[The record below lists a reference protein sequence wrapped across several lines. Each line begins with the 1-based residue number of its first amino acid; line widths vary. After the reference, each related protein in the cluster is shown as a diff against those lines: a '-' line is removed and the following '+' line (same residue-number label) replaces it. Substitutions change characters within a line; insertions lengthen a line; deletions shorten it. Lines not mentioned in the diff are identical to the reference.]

1 MFKKL
6 GNVRNLRTFS
16 SLKNRAYRIYF
27 TGMFG
32 QWTSMNM
39 QTIARAYLIY
49 HITGSGVI
57 LGLASLANAI
67 PTILVSLPGG
77 ALADRVQK
85 KDILFYTLLGSM
97 FVSLTVGICIA
108 VGYLGPEHPDSWW
121 VLIAA
126 AALQGTFM
134 GLMMPARQSIIP
146 ELVNEDQIMNA
157 VSLNM
162 MGTNSL
168 RILAPAATGFLIE
181 GVGYEIVYFIIS
193 TMYGLGALCMMLV
206 PRTTSR
212 YKGSGN
218 AIKDI
223 TDGMK
228 YIAREKTIMLVI
240 VATLFIMLCGIP
252 FMQLMPMITEDI
264 LHVGESGMGI
274 LMSVSGAGAII
285 GSVTL
290 ASVPSR
296 KRGAIMIISGCV
308 MGLALVG
315 FAFSRWWAL
324 SLIMVIFVGLGQT
337 SNRTSGNALVQSY
350 TEPEYR
356 GRVMSFMMMELGFSS
371 LGTFF
376 AGLLA
381 DIIGVQWAIGGLA
394 IALVIMSIIFATA
407 TKRLRQ
413 LE

>member
-1 MFKKL
+1 MLNKL
-6 GNVRNLRTFS
+6 KNIRNLRTFS

-39 QTIARAYLIY
+39 QTIARSYLIY
-49 HITGSGVI
+49 HITGSGSI
-57 LGLASLANAI
+57 LGLSALANAI

-85 KDILFYTLLGSM
+85 KTILFYTLLGSM
-97 FVSLTVGICIA
+97 LVSLTVGICIS

-121 VLIAA
+121 VLIVAA
-126 AALQGTFM
+126 AVQGTFM

-181 GVGYEIVYFIIS
+181 GVGYQIVYFIIS
-193 TMYGLGALCMMLV
+193 AMYGLGALCMILV

-218 AIKDI
+218 AFRDI
-223 TDGMK
+223 ADGMK
-228 YIAREKTIMLVI
+228 YLAGKKTIMLVI
-240 VATLFIMLCGIP
+240 IATLFVMLCGIP

-274 LMSVSGAGAII
+274 LMSLSGAGAIV
-285 GSVTL
+285 GSIIL
-290 ASVPSR
+290 ASTPGR
-296 KRGAIMIISGCV
+296 KRGLIMIVAGCV
-308 MGLALVG
+308 MGLALLG

-324 SLIMVIFVGLGQT
+324 SIVMVIFIGLGQT
-337 SNRTSGNALVQSY
+337 SHRTSGNALVQTY
-350 TEPEYR
+350 TEAEYR

-381 DIIGVQWAIGGLA
+381 DAFGVQWAIGGLA
-394 IALVIMSIIFATA
+394 IALVIMSVIFAT
-407 TKRLRQ
+407 TTSRLRK